1 MLQPRRLLRTE
12 ILSLMK
18 TNDSYSLISELHA
31 KHPDVFVEYC
41 LGIKLFRYQKIMI
54 KMISKGL
61 EIKQNIRRLK

>member
-1 MLQPRRLLRTE
+1 
-12 ILSLMK
+12 MK
-18 TNDSYSLISELHA
+18 TNDSYSLISELYA

-41 LGIKLFRYQKIMI
+41 LDIKLFRYQKIMI

>member
-18 TNDSYSLISELHA
+18 TNDSYSLISELYA

-41 LGIKLFRYQKIMI
+41 LDIKLFRYQKIMI

>member
-1 MLQPRRLLRTE
+1 
-12 ILSLMK
+12 MK
-18 TNDSYSLISELHA
+18 TNDSYSLISELCV

-41 LGIKLFRYQKIMI
+41 LGIKLFRYQKIII

>member
-1 MLQPRRLLRTE
+1 MG

-18 TNDSYSLISELHA
+18 TNDSYSFISELYV
-31 KHPDVFVEYC
+31 KHPEVFVEQYF
-41 LGIKLFRYQKIMI
+41 GIKLFRYQKIMI